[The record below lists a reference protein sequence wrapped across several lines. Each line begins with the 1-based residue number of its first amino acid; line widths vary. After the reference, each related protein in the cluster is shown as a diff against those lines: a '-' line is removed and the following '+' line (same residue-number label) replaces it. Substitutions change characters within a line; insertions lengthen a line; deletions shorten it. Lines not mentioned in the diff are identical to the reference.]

1 MAENVGKAY
10 VEIRADGT
18 HFEQDIKD
26 IIAKVEATS
35 KVNLAASIDLEKVK
49 ADLDKITADHPVK
62 LSATIDLAPVRA
74 DLDKLRADQ
83 EANAIKIRAEA
94 DTSKASEDIRKVS
107 EDTKTSP
114 VEIHAVADTT
124 TIASSVAKA
133 VESIN
138 SSPTSKP
145 VLKPKVDA
153 KEAESE
159 ASKLDL
165 KAILT
170 LLPKIPDNVKSGLTG
185 LAYSIT
191 GAIPIAS
198 YVEAISDL
206 GKNFEKMG
214 LQYTAMA
221 ARYVNYANAASDAAM
236 ATLSLG
242 GDLSNLIGF
251 AALGPAVFTAY
262 GSAMLVLKDSF
273 SKFTQ
278 AMNGSKTALAT
289 FPADVQKIIGQ
300 LSTLNKDFSMPIKSA
315 FWDNVGNTL
324 IKISKED
331 LPTVRDAFTQ
341 TAKQLGNGFDA
352 ALASF
357 DAWVKS
363 GNFKTAFDNIN
374 QGWAN
379 AVKGVRPFSDA
390 LNTLTTVGSQ
400 FFVGFGTD
408 VANAAAKFK
417 NFIDTAAKSGDIVAW
432 IDSAKSTFKQ
442 VWDLAGNLVSIFQS
456 LTDAADKAGAGG
468 LTLLSNA
475 VAKVADGLKTV
486 AAQKQVTAFLTDV
499 HTGAENLFAG
509 LMNLLGV
516 LGKVSGGLGDVM
528 HAAGSAGGAIL
539 TALSGAFDGTRLTS
553 GVADALNG
561 LRDIAEGLKPAF
573 HNAGNAIGDLGTM
586 AGTMLQSTIS
596 GIARMVGT
604 VASVIANLRDGFVAV
619 IPIFN
624 KFMQGLVDVAAG
636 PVIALAKTIGDL
648 LVAFSKL
655 PEPLQNVIM
664 MLGLF
669 AFTIPKVLSWFDD
682 FKTKLSKIFK
692 GVSDDAK
699 KSSDDTNKALS
710 DTTGTDKAVKNAQG
724 FRDQVKASTKDVA
737 SSLVNDVEPAWAK
750 VGQSVKDVGVST
762 ASAVKGTFTDIS
774 TAAGILATDVQTS
787 LVNMG
792 TGIGKAM
799 TPAVNATKQA
809 FVDMGGSFKEVGALA
824 ASKFQEGFANLG
836 SGAAGIFAPVI
847 NAAQKAKD
855 AIVAPFKDIAQNV
868 KDSTEGIPVGV
879 KADFDDVVTEVTG
892 VRDEITRQGTTMWD
906 SFKTSASEM
915 TTAVG
920 GTFVK
925 LGTTI
930 AESVPAQKVAA
941 AFGEIKAVGIATAD
955 SITERFLVVQGTL
968 SDLGKNIGGAASATA
983 GGLGQIAKS
992 GASVAKSGLS
1002 AALSGV
1008 MGIMGGP
1015 WGLALAAGSAAI
1027 ETFMQSQADAAQKV
1041 DDFATS
1047 LNQNT
1052 GAVTDATK
1060 KLIPK
1065 DALDGATNGWD
1076 NFVRGF
1082 LQDSKSTEESLNT
1095 LGISTQDYTNKL
1107 ADPNGRDDFV
1117 KGIQAISDAQ
1127 LAGLPVTDQMAQAI
1141 GTTTDKLKNINS
1153 DSMEHLA
1160 IKAGDTAKALDEAQK
1175 QVVALAQATGTS
1187 NVQAAEM
1194 QKNFQT
1200 LGDVASTSSDKFS
1213 ALKDNL
1219 QMIIDANDKASTQ
1232 IVNAN
1237 TGAVTAINN
1246 GVHTTVNAQRD
1257 MAQANLD
1264 LASSLSNVSKE
1275 NGGLVS
1281 NLYDVKTGFDFTKQA
1296 GIDLSKTLDGQRDS
1310 ILKLGTDALQQ
1321 ALNDGKTGTDAQ
1333 KAALDAMSAPIGSLQ
1348 KQLKDLGFAQ
1358 PQIDGI
1364 IKSLGLMPKDL
1375 TTAIGVTGADQ
1386 AQKDIIRTQ
1395 IAAQA
1400 YASGNWDAVL
1410 AALPDGAKAAIEQT
1424 TGMAGAFKNGDYKAI
1439 LGALDQTKG
1448 GKEAALAS
1456 ILGVT
1461 DGNYQAAIQS
1471 LDLTDVKGIPDAKAT
1486 LGNFTSVEWFAHLK
1500 SLYDATGDPAVEAQ
1514 LEELTKPRTV
1524 TIYTQTVGGAG
1535 AGAAIYD
1542 NASSAGG
1549 GNGAKASANGN
1560 IFFGNAMPKFF
1571 ANGGFENHV
1580 AQIAIPGV
1588 TPRVWAEAE
1597 TGGEAYIPLAM
1608 DKRMR
1613 STQILEQVAEMFGYQ
1628 LMKMMPSSFADGGFF
1643 TQPRPS
1649 ALSTMSASTAST
1661 ATRTTPSAFGT
1672 GASVNVNVYP
1682 SQGLSEQQI
1691 GQSAASELFWQLMN
1705 RPGLRAQ

>member
-62 LSATIDLAPVRA
+62 LSANIDLAPVRA
-74 DLDKLRADQ
+74 DLDKLRAEQ

-114 VEIHAVADTT
+114 VEIHAVADTASV
-124 TIASSVAKA
+124 ASSVAKA

-138 SSPTSKP
+138 NSPTSKP
-145 VLKPKVDA
+145 VLKPSVDG
-153 KEAESE
+153 KKAEDE
-159 ASKLDL
+159 ASKLNL
-165 KAILT
+165 KAILN
-170 LLPKIPDNVKSGLTG
+170 LFPKIPDNVKSGLTG

-221 ARYVNYANAASDAAM
+221 ARYGSYAAAAGDAAM

-242 GDLSNLIGF
+242 GDLTKLIGF

-300 LSTLNKDFSMPIKSA
+300 LGQLNKDFSMPIKSA

-357 DAWVKS
+357 DTWVKS

-379 AVKGVRPFSDA
+379 AVKGVGPFSDA

-400 FFVGFGTD
+400 FFVGFGKD
-408 VANAAAKFK
+408 AADAAVRFK
-417 NFIDTAAKSGDIVAW
+417 NFIDTAAKNGDILAW
-432 IDSAKSTFKQ
+432 ITRAKDTFKQ
-442 VWDLAGNLVSIFQS
+442 LWDLSGNVISIFKS
-456 LTDAADKAGAGG
+456 LTGAANAAGAGG
-468 LTLLSNA
+468 LTLLSGV
-475 VAKVADGLKTV
+475 VAKVADGLKSIT
-486 AAQKQVTAFLTDV
+486 AQKALTTFFEDV

-509 LMNLLGV
+509 LDHLLGV
-516 LGKVSGGLGDVM
+516 LGKVSGGLGDII
-528 HAAGSAGGAIL
+528 HAAGSVGGAIL
-539 TALSGAFDGTRLTS
+539 DSLSGAFDGTRLTS
-553 GVADALNG
+553 GVTDALNG
-561 LRDIAEGLKPAF
+561 LRDIAQNLKPAF
-573 HNAGNAIGDLGTM
+573 HDAGNAIGDLGTM
-586 AGTMLQSTIS
+586 AGTMVQSTIS
-596 GIARMVGT
+596 GVARMIGT

-624 KFMQGLVDVAAG
+624 HFMQGIVDVAAG
-636 PVIALAKTIGDL
+636 PVIALAKVIGDL

-655 PEPLQNVIM
+655 PEPVQNVIM
-664 MLGLF
+664 MLGLM
-669 AFTIPKVLSWFDD
+669 AFTIPKVLGAFND
-682 FKTKLSKIFK
+682 FKDKLSKIFK

-699 KSSDDTNKALS
+699 KSSDDTSKAIS
-710 DTTGTDKAVKNAQG
+710 EQTGIQKAVKGFQG
-724 FRDQVKASTKDVA
+724 FRDDVKSATKDVA

-750 VGQSVKDVGVST
+750 VGQSTKDVGVAT
-762 ASAVKGTFTDIS
+762 VNAVKGTFTDIT
-774 TAAGILATDVQTS
+774 TAAGVMADKVTTGFVD
-787 LVNMG
+787 MG
-792 TGIGKAM
+792 TRVGKAM

-809 FVDMGGSFKEVGALA
+809 FVDMGGSFKEVGSLA
-824 ASKFQEGFANLG
+824 ASKFQEGFSSLG

-847 NAAQKAKD
+847 GAAQKAKD

-915 TTAVG
+915 TAAVG

-930 AESVPAQKVAA
+930 VESVPAQKVAA

-955 SITERFLVVQGTL
+955 SITERFLVVQGTV
-968 SDLGKNIGGAASATA
+968 SDLGRNVGGAVSATA

-1002 AALSGV
+1002 AALGGV
-1008 MGIMGGP
+1008 MDIMGGP
-1015 WGLALAAGSAAI
+1015 WGVALAAGSTAL
-1027 ETFMQSQADAAQKV
+1027 EVFMQSQADAQQKT
-1041 DDFATS
+1041 DDFASS
-1047 LNQNT
+1047 LDQST
-1052 GAVTDATK
+1052 GAITLKTK
-1060 KLIPK
+1060 ELIPK

-1076 NFVRGF
+1076 DFVRGF
-1082 LQDSKSTEESLNT
+1082 LQDSKSTEETLST

-1107 ADPNGRDDFV
+1107 ADPNGRDEFV
-1117 KGIQAISDAQ
+1117 KNLQAISDAQ
-1127 LAGLPVTDQMAQAI
+1127 LAGLPVTDQMAASI
-1141 GTTTDKLKNINS
+1141 GTTTAALKNVNS
-1153 DSMEHLA
+1153 DTMEHLA
-1160 IKAGDTAKALDEAQK
+1160 LKAKDTVDPLDQATKKVQELAK
-1175 QVVALAQATGTS
+1175 ATGTTTD
-1187 NVQAAEM
+1187 QAAAM
-1194 QKNFQT
+1194 QKNFDT
-1200 LGDVASTSSDKFS
+1200 LASSATTASDKFS

-1219 QMIIDANDKASTQ
+1219 QMIIDANAKATTK
-1232 IVNAN
+1232 IVDAN
-1237 TGAVTAINN
+1237 TGATTAVT
-1246 GVHTTVNAQRD
+1246 NAFSSAMDSQRNF
-1257 MAQANLD
+1257 AQANID
-1264 LASSLSNVSKE
+1264 FSKSIANVKSE
-1275 NGGLVS
+1275 NNGLVT
-1281 NLYDVKTGFDFTKQA
+1281 NLFDVQKGFDFTSQA
-1296 GIDLSKTLDGQRDS
+1296 GIDLSKTLEGQRDS
-1310 ILKLGTDALQQ
+1310 ILKLGTDALKQ
-1321 ALNDGKTGTDAQ
+1321 AQDAGKSGTDAQ
-1333 KAALDAMSAPIGSLQ
+1333 KSALDAMSGPIGSLQ

-1358 PQIDGI
+1358 PQIDAI
-1364 IKSLGLMPKDL
+1364 VQSLGLMPKDL
-1375 TTAIGVTGADQ
+1375 TTAIGVTGADK
-1386 AQKDIIRTQ
+1386 AQSDIIRTQ
-1395 IAAQA
+1395 LAAQA

-1424 TGMAGAFKNGDYKAI
+1424 TGMAGAFKDGDYKAI

-1560 IFFGNAMPKFF
+1560 IFFGNAIPKFF

-1608 DKRMR
+1608 DKRVR
-1613 STQILEQVAEMFGYQ
+1613 STQILEQVAEMFGFQ